1 MQCNKTC
8 QDNSGTA
15 ADRVS
20 AEELQHP
27 ATPRSCPSSSPLSTQ
42 DELQVSVSPLS
53 QHNVYGHKSPVIYVL
68 SIACCIMCYDQVL
81 NVFSY
86 YRSVSVA
93 RILPPVTRA
102 EVTRAFRSFSDSF
115 K

>member
-1 MQCNKTC
+1 MHLCSASRPVKITA
-8 QDNSGTA
+8 GTA

-68 SIACCIMCYDQVL
+68 LHVVL
-81 NVFSY
+81 CVM
-86 YRSVSVA
+86 
-93 RILPPVTRA
+93 T
-102 EVTRAFRSFSDSF
+102 
-115 K
+115 KC